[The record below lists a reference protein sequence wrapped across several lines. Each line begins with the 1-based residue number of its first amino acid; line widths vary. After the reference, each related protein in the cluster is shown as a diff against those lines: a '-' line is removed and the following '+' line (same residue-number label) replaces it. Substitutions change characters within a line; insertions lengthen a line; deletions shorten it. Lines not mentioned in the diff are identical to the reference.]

1 MFDKEWVN
9 GVKSILKIISHD
21 TVKYNLDIYINIAL
35 KKEIAN

>member
-1 MFDKEWVN
+1 MALNQF
-9 GVKSILKIISHD
+9 LKLYHD